1 MKEIYIIIKKH
12 SRKKKYR
19 KNPMKKTNKITQ
31 YQKCKIQNKKQT
43 NKQQSI
49 IKTIKQHNIMFQS

>member
-1 MKEIYIIIKKH
+1 
-12 SRKKKYR
+12 
-19 KNPMKKTNKITQ
+19 MKKTNKITQ

-49 IKTIKQHNIMFQS
+49 IKTIKQHNTMFKS

>member
-31 YQKCKIQNKKQT
+31 YQKCKIQNKKT
-43 NKQQSI
+43 NKQTTI
-49 IKTIKQHNIMFQS
+49 NYKNFKTTQYHV